1 MLAGGKLALL
11 SALVSRL
18 YYLQIMKADDFKTQS
33 DSNRIK
39 LTLIPP
45 LRGNI
50 LDRFGN
56 LLAVNQN
63 HYRVLL
69 DTEVD
74 EDIEDTLTNLM
85 QLLSIEEEKKQ
96 HIIKKILQTK
106 AKGSILVYDRLSWQ
120 DVAKIEVNSPD
131 LPGISVDVGQIRY
144 YPFGML
150 TSHLIGYVGVLS
162 EKEILEHPLLSH
174 PDFKIGKNGIEKT
187 LENELRGQAG
197 IKRMEVNAKGLSV
210 RELSREESTPGDDV
224 SLTID
229 IRLEE
234 FVTSKLDPR
243 GAAAVIIDI
252 TNGDVL
258 AMASTPAFN
267 PNEFTQGVS
276 SRYWNELMKNP
287 ARPLINK
294 CISSQYPPGSTF
306 KMMVALASLKEG
318 IDPSVTVFCPGY
330 VVLGGRRFHCW
341 KEGGHGTVNMTQA
354 IMHSCNSFFY
364 TMAKRIGIDKFA
376 SMAEDFGL
384 GQKTGIALPHE
395 VAGVVPSKKWKR
407 AKYKQEWQTGDT
419 LNSGIGQGFVLSTP
433 MQLAIMAA
441 RIASGKKVTPNLVSG
456 NSDAPFDDIDIAE
469 EHLAVIHEGMES
481 VSNVPGGT
489 AYGSRIINPAFAMAG
504 KTGTSQVISKKFIG
518 QDNSKNGS
526 WENRNHGLFIGYAPI
541 DNPRYACS
549 VIVEHGGSG
558 SGAAAP
564 IARDILTEVQRLN
577 AASAPPA
584 QPEEPAQD
592 E

>member
-1 MLAGGKLALL
+1 MLAAGKLSLL
-11 SALVSRL
+11 SMLVGRL
-18 YYLQIMKADDFKTQS
+18 YYLQIMKADEYRTLS

-39 LTLIPP
+39 LNLLPP

-50 LDRFGN
+50 HDRFGN

-69 DTEVD
+69 DVEDDDDTE
-74 EDIEDTLTNLM
+74 ETLTKLM
-85 QLLSIEEEKKQ
+85 QLLMIEEEKKQ
-96 HIIKKILQTK
+96 YLIKKILQSR
-106 AKGSILVYDRLSWQ
+106 AKGSVLIYDRLSWQ
-120 DVAKIEVNSPD
+120 DVARIEVNSPD

-144 YPFGML
+144 YPFGTL
-150 TSHLIGYVGVLS
+150 TSHFIGYIGAVS
-162 EKEILEHPLLSH
+162 EKELVDNPLLSH

-187 LENELRGQAG
+187 LEEELRGQAG
-197 IKRMEVNAKGLSV
+197 IKRMEVNAKGLAV

-224 SLTID
+224 SVTID

-258 AMASTPAFN
+258 AMASTPAFD

-294 CISSQYPPGSTF
+294 SISSQYPPGSTF
-306 KMMVALASLKEG
+306 KIMVALASLKEG
-318 IDPSVTVFCPGY
+318 IDPSIKVHCPGY
-330 VVLGGRRFHCW
+330 VMLGGRRFHCW
-341 KEGGHGTVNMTQA
+341 KEGGHGSMNMTQA
-354 IMHSCNSFFY
+354 IMHSCNSYFY
-364 TMAKRIGIDKFA
+364 TMARRIGIDKF
-376 SMAEDFGL
+376 SIMAEDFGL
-384 GQKTGIALPHE
+384 GKKTDIALPHE
-395 VAGVVPSKKWKR
+395 VAGVVPTRKWKR
-407 AKYKQEWQTGDT
+407 QKYKQEWQMGDT
-419 LNSGIGQGFVLSTP
+419 LNSGIGQGYVLSTP
-433 MQLAIMAA
+433 LQLAIMAA
-441 RIASGKKVTPNLVSG
+441 RIASGKKVTPNLVVG
-456 NSDAPFDDIDIAE
+456 NSDSPFDEMDIPA
-469 EHLAVIHEGMES
+469 EHLAIIHEGMTS
-481 VSNVPGGT
+481 VTNVPGGT
-489 AYGSRIINPAFAMAG
+489 AYGSRIIQPEFAMAG
-504 KTGTSQVISKKFIG
+504 KTGTSQVISKKFAG

-526 WENRNHGLFIGYAPI
+526 WENRNHGLFIGFAPI
-541 DNPRYACS
+541 GNPRYACS

-564 IARDILTEVQRLN
+564 IARDILMEVQRLN
-577 AASAPPA
+577 APPTPEVTA
-584 QPEEPAQD
+584 EEPAED